1 MPHQSDLGKT
11 QNLEH
16 GSGDVDATKYQFPQ
30 KVLEAFIKNAP
41 RGSKAIYCR
50 GPFLNV
56 RSLGAFAR
64 EMHLKGHCDL
74 VQQRIR
80 IGNSS
85 IFEYLMVK
93 R

>member
-1 MPHQSDLGKT
+1 MPHQLDLGET
-11 QNLEH
+11 QIREYGN
-16 GSGDVDATKYQFPQ
+16 GDVDATKHQFPQ

-50 GPFLNV
+50 GPFLNA

-64 EMHLKGHCDL
+64 EMHLRGLCDL
-74 VQQRIR
+74 VQQRIH
-80 IGNSS
+80 IGSS
-85 IFEYLMVK
+85 TTFEYLMVK